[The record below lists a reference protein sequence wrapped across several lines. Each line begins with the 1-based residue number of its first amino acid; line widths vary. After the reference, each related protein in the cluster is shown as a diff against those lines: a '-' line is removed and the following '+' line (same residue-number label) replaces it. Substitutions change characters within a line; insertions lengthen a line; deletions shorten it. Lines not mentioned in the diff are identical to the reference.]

1 MQNFLK
7 KNIFAIFVLIVVE
20 INFVLPY
27 IEKHKQVKQNTI
39 NNKEI
44 DAGVYI
50 AVEFIKEAEKLE
62 LKPYNALAHESSAI
76 CYGNTMNDYLKRF
89 GHIEKEDWRQKYF
102 CELLVA
108 EKVVEYKEKLLP
120 FLENINDRYVIAGI
134 LSLVYNLKNNDI
146 AFKKTKLF
154 QKLNEFSIFLS
165 IPKATNQYS
174 VEFME
179 RFTKAQNE
187 VIKEWLGINKT
198 QGTVFT
204 KGLLNRRQAEL
215 EALLCN
221 ANAIKS
227 HDVFLKCKNEVRLQ
241 YTYIFLENHGQR

>member
-44 DAGVYI
+44 DAGVHI

-76 CYGNTMNDYLKRF
+76 CYGNTMNDYIAKF
-89 GHIEKEDWRQKYF
+89 GNIKTTKSKCGLLALEKII
-102 CELLVA
+102 
-108 EKVVEYKEKLLP
+108 EYKEKLLP
-120 FLENINDRYVIAGI
+120 FLENINDRYVIAGV

-146 AFKKTKLF
+146 AFKKTKLY
-154 QKLNEFSIFLS
+154 QKLNEFNIFLS
-165 IPKATNQYS
+165 IPKATNQYT

-179 RFTKAQNE
+179 RFIKLQNE
-187 VIKEWLGINKT
+187 VIKEWLDINKT

-204 KGLLNRRQAEL
+204 QGLLNRRQAEL
-215 EALLCN
+215 ASLFCN
-221 ANAIKS
+221 AKAIKS
-227 HDVFLKCKNEVRLQ
+227 HDVFLKCKNETRLQ

>member
-1 MQNFLK
+1 MLILIAFGVNF
-7 KNIFAIFVLIVVE
+7 IP
-20 INFVLPY
+20 PY
-27 IEKHKQVKQNTI
+27 LEKHKQAKQNSI

-50 AVEFIKEAEKLE
+50 ATEFIKEAEKLK
-62 LKPYNALAHESSAI
+62 LKPYNALAHEPSAI

-89 GHIEKEDWRQKYF
+89 GYIEKEDWRQKHF

-108 EKVVEYKEKLLP
+108 EKVIEYKQKLLP
-120 FLENINDRYVIAGI
+120 FLANINDRYVIAGI

-154 QKLNEFSIFLS
+154 QKLNEFSVFLS
-165 IPKATNQYS
+165 IPKATNQYT
-174 VEFME
+174 VEFMWH
-179 RFTKAQNE
+179 FTKLQNE
-187 VIKEWLGINKT
+187 VIEEWLDINKT

-215 EALLCN
+215 KSLFCN
-221 ANAIKS
+221 AKAIQN

>member
-1 MQNFLK
+1 MKNFLK
-7 KNIFAIFVLIVVE
+7 RNIFAILILIVFGV
-20 INFVLPY
+20 NFIPPY
-27 IEKHKQVKQNTI
+27 LEKRKQVKQNTI

-62 LKPYNALAHESSAI
+62 LKPYNAMAHESSAI
-76 CYGNTMNDYLKRF
+76 CYGNTMSDYIGKF
-89 GHIEKEDWRQKYF
+89 GNIKATKSK
-102 CELLVA
+102 CNLLA
-108 EKVVEYKEKLLP
+108 LEKVIEYKEKLLP

-154 QKLNEFSIFLS
+154 QKLNDFSVFLS
-165 IPKATNQYS
+165 IPKATNQYT

-187 VIKEWLGINKT
+187 IIKEWLDINKT

-215 EALLCN
+215 ESLFCN
-221 ANAIKS
+221 AKAIKS

-241 YTYIFLENHGQR
+241 YTYIFLENYG